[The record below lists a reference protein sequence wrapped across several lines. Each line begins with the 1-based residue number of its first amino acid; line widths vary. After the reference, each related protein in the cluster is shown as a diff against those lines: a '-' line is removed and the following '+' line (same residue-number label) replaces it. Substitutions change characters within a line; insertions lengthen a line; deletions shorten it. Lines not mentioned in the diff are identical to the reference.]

1 MSRAIHLGLA
11 LELAGMA
18 LSTVAA
24 AATPTQTTP
33 AAAPSNA
40 AAPTP
45 APAPVPVTAGAPAT
59 APVPADTVAAA
70 GQVIAYYFHTTARCA
85 SCRQIEAYSHAAIEA
100 AFPKELADGR
110 LVWRM
115 VNVDEEGNEH
125 FMEDYELFTKS
136 LVLVEQVQGKQVRWK
151 NLPKIWELLQQ
162 KERFFAYV
170 QGEVRSYL
178 AVQP

>member
-1 MSRAIHLGLA
+1 MSRAIRLSLA
-11 LELAGMA
+11 LALAGMA
-18 LSTVAA
+18 LSTAA
-24 AATPTQTTP
+24 AATPAQTTP
-33 AAAPSNA
+33 AATQPNA

-45 APAPVPVTAGAPAT
+45 AAAPAPAVASAPAT
-59 APVPADTVAAA
+59 AHAPADTAAA
-70 GQVIAYYFHTTARCA
+70 ERQVIAYYFHTTARCA
-85 SCRQIEAYSHAAIEA
+85 SCRQIKAYSHAAIEA
-100 AFPKELADGR
+100 AFPEELADGR

-151 NLPKIWELLQQ
+151 NLPKIWELLQN

-170 QGEVRSYL
+170 QGEVRAYL